1 MRRSYGYDRVV
12 GYERDVLTFISF
24 TAAFLEAGENLSTYI
39 TWKRVHVLEETCKF
53 THYHWMMEIYL
64 PASPE

>member
-39 TWKRVHVLEETCKF
+39 TCIARIIVPTNGR
-53 THYHWMMEIYL
+53 
-64 PASPE
+64 AS